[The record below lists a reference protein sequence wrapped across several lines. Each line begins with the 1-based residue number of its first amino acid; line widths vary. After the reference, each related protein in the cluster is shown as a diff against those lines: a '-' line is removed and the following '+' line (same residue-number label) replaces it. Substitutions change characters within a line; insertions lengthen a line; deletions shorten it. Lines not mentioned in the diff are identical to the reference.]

1 MKAEIKSNY
10 SLAKLLIPTIFDNK
24 HTAFVNVKID
34 KINYIALIDT
44 GSSNTFISKNI
55 IEKHKLDNLIDY
67 DEKASVKTLDNKID
81 TLGRI
86 WFMTINLDTE
96 DTMLSPIILNDDKYT
111 IILGYDF
118 LVINKI
124 DIIITNNILRIKN
137 KEIKLF

>member
-10 SLAKLLIPTIFDNK
+10 SLAKFLIPSIFDIK
-24 HTAFVNVKID
+24 HTAFVNIKID
-34 KINYIALIDT
+34 KTNYIALIDT

-55 IEKHKLDNLIDY
+55 IEKHKLNNLIDY
-67 DEKASVKTLDNKID
+67 DEKTSIKTLNNKID

-86 WFMTINLDTE
+86 WFMTFNLDKE
-96 DTMLSPIILNDDKYT
+96 ETMLSPIILDDTKFT

-124 DIIITNNILRIKN
+124 DIIITNNILKINN